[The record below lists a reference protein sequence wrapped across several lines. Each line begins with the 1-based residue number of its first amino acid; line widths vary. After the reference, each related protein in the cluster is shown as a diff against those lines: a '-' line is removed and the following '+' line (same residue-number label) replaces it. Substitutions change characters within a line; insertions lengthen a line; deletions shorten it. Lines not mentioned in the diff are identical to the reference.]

1 LPAKKITS
9 IADALE
15 SLDPASLELTVSE
28 MHEIRGEA
36 EILAFTV
43 FRGEVQQLPI

>member
-15 SLDPASLELTVSE
+15 SVIPASSELTVSE

-36 EILAFTV
+36 EIV
-43 FRGEVQQLPI
+43 VGKQI